1 MLSDSTL
8 GPHHLPTLTP
18 QPTPGFL
25 RTKTR
30 PIHHPKLSKFQDSS
44 PNPLLNCSAS
54 LQPTS
59 SQNSGCHSPY
69 PRPGLYLHQLPTRFS
84 AAWTDLALPPTFS
97 FFLVSHLQAPTPVP
111 HLAYTQLGSAPH
123 HTHIILSPPSTPSCP
138 ALLPLFVSPLHLKT
152 TPTTQSP
159 PLSSS
164 LPRLPPPRSP

>member
-69 PRPGLYLHQLPTRFS
+69 PRPGLYLHQLPTRFLCS
-84 AAWTDLALPPTFS
+84 LDRPSLASHLLILPS
-97 FFLVSHLQAPTPVP
+97 FPPPSPDSSSPPRLYPAGLRSTPHSHYPLPAQHPLVSSAPSPLRLTPPSQNDPHHPVP
-111 HLAYTQLGSAPH
+111 
-123 HTHIILSPPSTPSCP
+123 SP
-138 ALLPLFVSPLHLKT
+138 
-152 TPTTQSP
+152 
-159 PLSSS
+159 
-164 LPRLPPPRSP
+164 